1 MAINFVTSQ
10 KRTMQ
15 EMFSAKIGDCSLL
28 VSLERGKRTGSQ
40 MLRTAIIKLVKSRLQ
55 NGFFYGRFRGRS
67 FIHFRKYRPIYN
79 HQISVLQSSTKCL
92 TIGSIYMS
100 VKHCPQNQWYSYT
113 MDFFLAKASS
123 LVSTINLERKQTYV
137 SWANNFW
144 WNAIVPLL
152 STL

>member
-67 FIHFRKYRPIYN
+67 FITFEK
-79 HQISVLQSSTKCL
+79 
-92 TIGSIYMS
+92 
-100 VKHCPQNQWYSYT
+100 
-113 MDFFLAKASS
+113 
-123 LVSTINLERKQTYV
+123 VSPHI
-137 SWANNFW
+137 
-144 WNAIVPLL
+144 
-152 STL
+152 